1 MSPGADAAPRP
12 VRRAALSPRRTGPPA
27 APPVDL
33 AFRLSL

>member
-1 MSPGADAAPRP
+1 MPRRAR